1 MAGGASASSVTVV
14 ATVELSPVSESV
26 GIGAKVSLFWIPEA
40 LGVGDEGGFRFS

>member
-26 GIGAKVSLFWIPEA
+26 GTGAKVSLFWIPQA